1 MKDKKNL
8 GMAIIVTFLIIVLI
22 IALYSIFTNKNLDF
36 SDKYKPL
43 YESIDYSKEVIKENM
58 DEISITNNNGDWIEM
73 NSISNKDV
81 KLKETYDLIIK
92 DINTCYVDLYAA
104 GKLSVMKFKPEQKI
118 SVKDLKDLNKQKNCL
133 ENFDKYYSL
142 QLSDNERLSER
153 MKKQLK
159 IIISY
164 TPEDN
169 KSLSFEELITN
180 KAIDISKIESLSK
193 WLKIEYLSNK

>member
-36 SDKYKPL
+36 SDKYKSL

-58 DEISITNNNGDWIEM
+58 DEISVTNDNEEWVEM
-73 NSISNKDV
+73 KAISNKDT
-81 KLKETYDLIIK
+81 KLKETYDSLIK
-92 DINTCYVDLYAA
+92 DINTCYIELYAA
-104 GKLSVMKFKPEQKI
+104 GKLSVMKFKTDKKI
-118 SVKDLKDLNKQKNCL
+118 SVKDLNNLNDQKNCL
-133 ENFDKYYSL
+133 KNFDKYYSL

-164 TPEDN
+164 TPEEN
-169 KSLSFEELITN
+169 KKLSFEELITN